1 MPRALAVDVGGTKLA
16 AAVVELPGRP
26 GAGPLLTHR
35 RAAPTPAPE
44 GGPAVLSAVTALARQ
59 VLADAADDPPVVLG
73 VASAGTVHPVEGR
86 ITHAT
91 GTMPGWA
98 GTPLR
103 EHLERELGLPTTVLN
118 DVHAH
123 GVGEALHGAGRGHR
137 AVLVVAVGTGVGGA
151 LVLDGEPQVGA
162 HGVAGHVGHLPVP
175 EATGMPCT
183 CGREG
188 HLEGLA
194 SGHGL
199 RAAFRARTGQD
210 LPAREVASLAAAG
223 DGTALDLLADA
234 GRATGRTVGALLN
247 VLDPDV
253 VVVGGGLVA
262 APEPWPAAL
271 AEGVALEAM
280 DPVAAT
286 PVVLS
291 GAGADAALL
300 GAGRVALAR
309 AHHIP

>member
-16 AAVVELPGRP
+16 AAVVELPGP
-26 GAGPLLTHR
+26 GAEPLLTHR
-35 RAAPTPAPE
+35 RTAPTPAPE
-44 GGPAVLSAVTALARQ
+44 GGPAVLSAVTELARQ
-59 VLADAADDPPVVLG
+59 VLADASDEPPVVLG
-73 VASAGTVHPVEGR
+73 VASAGTVHPVDGR

-91 GTMPGWA
+91 ATMPGWA

-103 EHLERELGLPTTVLN
+103 AHLERELGLPTTVLG
-118 DVHAH
+118 DVHSH

-151 LVLDGEPQVGA
+151 LVVDGEPQVGA

-175 EATGMPCT
+175 EAAGMACT

-210 LPAREVASLAAAG
+210 LPAREVASLATAG

-262 APEPWPAAL
+262 APEPWPSAL

-300 GAGRVALAR
+300 GAGRVALVR